1 MIASL
6 ATLLTAVVTII
17 ALLVYLWTGYRVG
30 QQRGKHGI
38 KAPAVTGPAE
48 FECAYRVQVNTLE
61 QIVVFLPLLWLS
73 NAYFMMYPMLT
84 GALGLVWIVG
94 RIMYATGYSAENP
107 GGRSTGF
114 LISLIA
120 TLGLLITTIVG
131 LVQAYMAISA
141 V

>member
-1 MIASL
+1 MTASL

-17 ALLVYLWTGYRVG
+17 ALLVFFWTGLRVG
-30 QQRGKHGI
+30 SARGKYGV
-38 KAPAVTGPAE
+38 KAPATTGSPE
-48 FECAYRVQVNTLE
+48 FECAYRVQMNTLE
-61 QIVVFLPLLWLS
+61 QIVLFLPLLWLS
-73 NAYFMMYPMLT
+73 NSYFMMMPYLT

-94 RIMYATGYSAENP
+94 RIMYATGYSATDP
-107 GGRSTGF
+107 SKRSSGF

-120 TLGLLITTIVG
+120 TAGLLITTIIG